1 MIVAYV
7 DCFAGASG
15 DMILGALV
23 DAGLELN
30 ALRDALAGLALSD
43 WELGVERI
51 VTGGLSATRVNVITR
66 DETQE
71 RRYTELDALVTT
83 SSIDE
88 PVKTR
93 AAQILRR
100 LAEIEA
106 RLHGVAI
113 DQVHLHELGGIDTV
127 IDVVG
132 AVAGFRLLGIE
143 EIFVS
148 ALPMGHGTVET
159 RHGILPLPA
168 PAVVE
173 LARGVPIRAVD
184 LQAELVTPTGAAI
197 LTTLARGYGTFPPMT
212 LARVGYGAGS
222 RTLSIPNVLRL
233 MLGKRADQGDATV
246 ETLVVLET
254 NIDDMNPQAYEFVFG
269 KLFAAGALDVWLTPI
284 QMKKNRAATQLSALC
299 RPHDA
304 DVLNEI
310 IFTQTTTLGVRRRE
324 VQRFALAREIVQVE
338 TRFGPVRVKV
348 ARHNGRV
355 LRAMPEYD
363 DCVALAEKYQIPF
376 LEIYHVA
383 ESNAR
388 DALGTS

>member
-1 MIVAYV
+1 MMVAYV

-30 ALRDALAGLALSD
+30 ALRDALAGLALAD
-43 WELGVERI
+43 WELRAERI

-71 RRYTELDALVTT
+71 RRYTELDALVAT

-93 AAQILRR
+93 ATQILRR

-148 ALPMGHGTVET
+148 ALPMGHGMVET

-304 DVLNEI
+304 DALNEI

-348 ARHNGRV
+348 ARQNGRV

-388 DALGTS
+388 DAFGSG